1 MSLKLEEQWMSLSL
15 VTDFGLI
22 TSEITTCEKAE
33 HLAKIINNKNAC
45 VSPKFKMNQK
55 FKAKQLILPFKTKK
69 MNSWNI

>member
-22 TSEITTCEKAE
+22 TSEITSCEKVE

-45 VSPKFKMNQK
+45 ERPKFKMNQK
-55 FKAKQLILPFKTKK
+55 FKAEQLIPPLKLKK
-69 MNSWNI
+69 